1 MEVSGGN
8 RSDRL
13 KQMFSKRRFPLIA
26 LLAVVI
32 AGGFVYWLTNRPQSI
47 VLTGI
52 VESDEIEVGPLVQ
65 GRLEKLLVQRGDA
78 VKKGQLLAVIQ
89 PRELKADSAFYENSE
104 KQYAAQ
110 EEQAK
115 ADLEFLQAQTRDQI
129 RQAKA
134 SLAMHNAD
142 VDQAQADLSYAS
154 HNLDRARKLRASNAN
169 SVQDL
174 DQALTNYKAA
184 SAHVDSLKKQ
194 VKASEAALALAEAN
208 KVQIEAKKAALAS
221 SLHHLAAAR
230 AQTTKANVVLGYTEI
245 RAPISGLVDVRVSLQ
260 GEVVT
265 PARTIVTLIDPDD
278 LWVRADVPES
288 YIDRIHLGDK
298 LTVRLPSG
306 ATREGTV
313 FYRGV
318 DADYAT
324 QRDVSRTKRDIK
336 TFQIRLRCDNR
347 DRALAMGMTA
357 YVILPV
363 R

>member
-1 MEVSGGN
+1 MSPF
-8 RSDRL
+8 L
-13 KQMFSKRRFPLIA
+13 KKHRFAAIA
-26 LLAVVI
+26 VLLAVI
-32 AGGFVYWLTNRPQSI
+32 AGGVVYAITSRPQSI

-52 VESDEIEVGPLVQ
+52 VDTDQIQVGPLVQ
-65 GRLEKLLVQRGDA
+65 GRLQKLLVDRGDA
-78 VKKGQLLAVIQ
+78 VEKGRLLAVIQ
-89 PRELKADSAFYENSE
+89 PQELEADSAFYKNSE

-110 EEQAK
+110 KEQAQ
-115 ADLEFLQAQTRDQI
+115 ADLEYLQAQTREQI

-142 VDQAQADLSYAS
+142 VAQAVADLDYAR
-154 HNLDRARKLRASNAN
+154 HTLDRAKKLRASNAN
-169 SVQDL
+169 SVQEL
-174 DQALTNYKAA
+174 DHALSNYNAA
-184 SAHVDSLKKQ
+184 VAHVESLRKQ

-208 KVQIEAKKAALAS
+208 TVEIGSRKAALTS

-230 AQTTKANVVLGYTEI
+230 AQTEKANVVLGYTEI
-245 RAPISGLVDVRVSLQ
+245 RAPLSGIVDVRVSLQ
-260 GEVVT
+260 GEVVS
-265 PARTIVTLIDPDD
+265 PGQTIVTLIDPDN

-288 YIDRIHLGDK
+288 YIDRIRLGER

-306 ATREGTV
+306 ATRVGAV

-324 QRDVSRTKRDIK
+324 QRDVSQTKRDIK

-347 DRALAMGMTA
+347 DRRLAMGMTA